1 MKQGASGRDHGELLR
16 LLFTDSN
23 RRGIRV
29 IDQACPQK
37 PLFYD
42 LCLPSDRYSITVPH
56 KLFLVDA
63 AFAGHIPP
71 LLVPQSRQSIN
82 DERGTNP
89 QSMCGPQIA
98 FWLGTKH
105 FNPAAQSPQLLKER
119 RGAPQTPSNA
129 AASLLGAPRRRGRT
143 WAGGQLSVWPVFA
156 LRESAQQN

>member
-1 MKQGASGRDHGELLR
+1 MKQGASGRDHGELFCQ
-16 LLFTDSN
+16 LFTATGAA
-23 RRGIRV
+23 GIRV

-37 PLFYD
+37 TLRFMTSACPAIVIQ
-42 LCLPSDRYSITVPH
+42 SPH

-82 DERGTNP
+82 DKRGTNP